1 MSRYHKKVMNQ
12 KRSVR
17 PNAERTP
24 NKEEVA
30 DLLSIVRDVEQK
42 EFERRERN
50 EYMKASK
57 SQSERHVVRGEIY
70 YIVPNGEIGSELIS
84 SGGRPAIIVSNDMTN
99 ALDGTVEVVYLTR
112 HPWYSSPTNVDIYAT
127 GQKSTALCN
136 QISTVSKNRLGKFI
150 NQCSEHELE
159 RLDNAMSLSI
169 GLNLNEI
176 TMQHTIDILEEWK
189 GRIAKHPCEYELDDT
204 ADDMDD
210 KLFEGFDEELE
221 PAPVAVKVHDKSVP
235 DVKTAADLVSDITS
249 HPVYLKL
256 QAEKEMLQNMYNE
269 LLKKIMEG

>member
-1 MSRYHKKVMNQ
+1 MSRYHKKIMNQ

-42 EFERRERN
+42 KVEQRERN

-57 SQSERHVVRGEIY
+57 SQSKRHVIRGEIY
-70 YIVPNGEIGSELIS
+70 YIVPNGEVGNELIF
-84 SGGRPAIIVSNDMTN
+84 SGGRPAIVVSNDMTN

-127 GQKSTALCN
+127 GQKSVALCS
-136 QISTVSKNRLGKFI
+136 QISTVSKNRIGKFI

-189 GRIAKHPCEYELDDT
+189 SRIAKYPCKYELDDT

-210 KLFEGFDEELE
+210 KLFEGFDEESE
-221 PAPVAVKVHDKSVP
+221 SVAVEVYEKPVP
-235 DVKTAADLVSDITS
+235 DVKMVEDSVSDITS
-249 HPVYLKL
+249 HPAYLKL

-269 LLKKIMEG
+269 LLKKIMED

>member
-17 PNAERTP
+17 PNTEQTP
-24 NKEEVA
+24 DKEAVA
-30 DLLSIVRDVEQK
+30 DLLNIVRDVEQK
-42 EFERRERN
+42 KVEQRERN

-57 SQSERHVVRGEIY
+57 SQSKRHVIRGEIY
-70 YIVPNGEIGSELIS
+70 YIVPNGEVGNELIF
-84 SGGRPAIIVSNDMTN
+84 SGGRPAIVVSNDMTN

-127 GQKSTALCN
+127 GQKSVALCS
-136 QISTVSKNRLGKFI
+136 QISTVSKTRLGKFI

-176 TMQHTIDILEEWK
+176 TTQHTIDILEEWK
-189 GRIAKHPCEYELDDT
+189 SRIAKHPCKYELDDT

-210 KLFEGFDEELE
+210 KLFEGFDEEPE
-221 PAPVAVKVHDKSVP
+221 HVHAKVYEKPVS
-235 DVKTAADLVSDITS
+235 DVKTAPEPMVSDVTS
-249 HPVYLKL
+249 HPAYLKL
-256 QAEKEMLQNMYNE
+256 QAEKDMLQNMYNE

>member
-1 MSRYHKKVMNQ
+1 MSRYHKKIMSQ
-12 KRSVR
+12 KQSIR

-30 DLLSIVRDVEQK
+30 DLLNIVRDVEQK
-42 EFERRERN
+42 EVERRERN

-57 SQSERHVVRGEIY
+57 SQSKRHIIRGEIY
-70 YIVPNGEIGSELIS
+70 YIVPNGEIGNELIS

-127 GQKSTALCN
+127 GQKSVALCS
-136 QISTVSKNRLGKFI
+136 QISTVSKTRLGKFI

-176 TMQHTIDILEEWK
+176 TTQHTIDILEEWK
-189 GRIAKHPCEYELDDT
+189 SRIAKHPCKYELDDT

-210 KLFEGFDEELE
+210 KLFEGFDEEPE
-221 PAPVAVKVHDKSVP
+221 PVLVAAKVHDKPVP
-235 DVKTAADLVSDITS
+235 DVKTATDLVSDITS
-249 HPVYLKL
+249 HPAYLKL

>member
-1 MSRYHKKVMNQ
+1 MSRYHKKIMSQ
-12 KRSVR
+12 KQSIR

-24 NKEEVA
+24 DKEAVA
-30 DLLSIVRDVEQK
+30 DLLNIVRDVEQK
-42 EFERRERN
+42 KVEQRERN

-57 SQSERHVVRGEIY
+57 SQSKRHVIRGEIY
-70 YIVPNGEIGSELIS
+70 YIVPNGEVGNELIF
-84 SGGRPAIIVSNDMTN
+84 SGGRPAIVVSNDMTN

-127 GQKSTALCN
+127 GQKSVALCS
-136 QISTVSKNRLGKFI
+136 QISTVSKNRIGKFI

-176 TMQHTIDILEEWK
+176 TTQHTIDILEEWK
-189 GRIAKHPCEYELDDT
+189 SRIAEHPCKYELDDT

-210 KLFEGFDEELE
+210 KLFEGFDEEPE
-221 PAPVAVKVHDKSVP
+221 PVHAKVYEKPVS
-235 DVKTAADLVSDITS
+235 DVKTAPEPMVSDVTS
-249 HPVYLKL
+249 HPAYLKL
-256 QAEKEMLQNMYNE
+256 QAEKDMLQNMYNE